1 MLQDCPCADADRR
14 LLRFAIFSEWA
25 IKALAVELDHL
36 QSAAFT
42 EHPASGKDE
51 VEGAAP
57 LLDVHVG
64 PSHDAIQ
71 PQKPILDDV
80 DALQPATDEHAR
92 PMPVAGEQPSKGLLP
107 ALGSLVVVCGSSDSK
122 QDDGLAPGVVVG
134 MVGTV
139 VSTQGEACNVE
150 FSNLEGLEQIL
161 STRLQP
167 ALRAPR
173 KRACDVCG
181 ERGASRC
188 GRCGMA
194 LYCGPACQRADWASH
209 RRICSV
215 YRAEHGIY
223 SLMLDG
229 HNEKGDGDAGN
240 DGSDGDAGSDGDE
253 GNDANEGGD

>member
-1 MLQDCPCADADRR
+1 
-14 LLRFAIFSEWA
+14 
-25 IKALAVELDHL
+25 
-36 QSAAFT
+36 
-42 EHPASGKDE
+42 
-51 VEGAAP
+51 
-57 LLDVHVG
+57 
-64 PSHDAIQ
+64 
-71 PQKPILDDV
+71 
-80 DALQPATDEHAR
+80 
-92 PMPVAGEQPSKGLLP
+92 MPVAGEQPSKGLLP